1 MKKKSIQ
8 KKRRLLTS
16 RVCIRFG
23 LMASFIKT
31 VKAPVTPYRREKD
44 NKLARGSRAMLICPL
59 SPILF
64 LGGHPPSWP
73 GTWDCW
79 FCPCLVHPSLANPKS
94 PAWPKQV
101 GIKTDKD
108 GEMVTK
114 HISYVLVAA
123 RYRPVMNTKEDIQKQ
138 QGLCR
143 RQWGM
148 QNSSEPQ
155 LCTSVR
161 RRSLL
166 SKWTPSSPGSPRDT
180 HQVLSCHRLPIFV
193 TGHHHPS

>member
-1 MKKKSIQ
+1 
-8 KKRRLLTS
+8 
-16 RVCIRFG
+16 
-23 LMASFIKT
+23 
-31 VKAPVTPYRREKD
+31 
-44 NKLARGSRAMLICPL
+44 
-59 SPILF
+59 
-64 LGGHPPSWP
+64 
-73 GTWDCW
+73 
-79 FCPCLVHPSLANPKS
+79 
-94 PAWPKQV
+94 
-101 GIKTDKD
+101 
-108 GEMVTK
+108 MVTK
-114 HISYVLVAA
+114 HILYVLVAA

-193 TGHHHPS
+193 TGHHHPSQSLLHVGEAIRQGQHGHDLAGHCNVKLCLREQSTGCGQLRSHWRDTFHKVLAVTAGGYPLWEGSHCVFSGVHSTQGLVLVPSNVASLGCPHCLLCSAEQQSTGGGL